1 MGFIVDK
8 GQMWEKI
15 CNSCGEPVQII
26 GSGADICCCPYC
38 GHTLL
43 DHTCDNT
50 LLNLSLEEVEKRI
63 KEFRAAE
70 DPEAKEDLKRI
81 LINKVSWL
89 YNDLEFLA
97 KD

>member
-8 GQMWEKI
+8 GQTWEKI

-43 DHTCDNT
+43 DHTCDSI
-50 LLNLSLEEVEKRI
+50 LLNLSFDEVQSKI
-63 KEFRAAE
+63 KEFRRVV
-70 DPEAKEDLKRI
+70 DPEKKEDLKRV
-81 LINKVSWL
+81 LLNKIYWL
-89 YNDLEFLA
+89 YNDLEFY
-97 KD
+97 K